1 LEKQVISLITPEE
14 ELLLLDLI
22 APQTEAMMEITLLL
36 LLATLIPLEKTLTLN
51 KTKTVDMDKVV

>member
-1 LEKQVISLITPEE
+1 LEKLVIRLITPEE

>member
-1 LEKQVISLITPEE
+1 LEKLVIRLITPEE

-36 LLATLIPLEKTLTLN
+36 LLATQTQLEKTLTLN
-51 KTKTVDMDKVV
+51 KT